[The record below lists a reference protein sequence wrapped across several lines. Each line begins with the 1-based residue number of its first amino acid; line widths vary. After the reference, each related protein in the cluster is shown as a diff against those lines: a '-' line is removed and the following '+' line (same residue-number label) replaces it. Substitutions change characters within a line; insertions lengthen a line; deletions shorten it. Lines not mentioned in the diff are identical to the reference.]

1 MSAAGGMS
9 PSRAAAQLSQ
19 MLRLVL
25 GDNRFPINVGELAYE
40 VSRQQPDPIEKIQKV
55 SIDGFEGMLRRHP
68 QRAAWHI
75 LYNQQPHYPGRERF
89 TLAHEFGHYLLHR
102 QDVLT
107 SGGAGDDATQGVA
120 YRCNPLEMDRWKAE
134 EERREKEADSFA
146 SHLLMP
152 FDDYRAQ
159 VGAMEMSGALL
170 THITDR
176 YGVSL
181 TAAVRRWI
189 EFTDSRAAMVVARD
203 GFALWGRASQAAF
216 HSGIFVRPGMEI
228 PENSLAG
235 MGQGGSLAVTDRATA
250 LPSGIWTFERGSEPV
265 KELTF
270 ISERLGVSLTILQ
283 FERQGGY
290 QPPDEEEPWDSY
302 DQFIRTSG
310 DG

>member
-1 MSAAGGMS
+1 MS
-9 PSRAAAQLSQ
+9 PTRAAANLSHVI
-19 MLRLVL
+19 RTVL
-25 GDNRFPINVGELAYE
+25 GDARFPIDVEGWAFE
-40 VSRQQPDPIEKIQKV
+40 VSRQQPDPIEKIRKV
-55 SIDGFEGMLRRHP
+55 AIDRFEGMLRRHP
-68 QRAAWHI
+68 ERLAWHI

-102 QDVLT
+102 QDLAA
-107 SGGAGDDATQGVA
+107 GAGAGADDAAAQDVA
-120 YRCNPLEMDRWKAE
+120 YRCNPLDMDRWKAE
-134 EERREKEADSFA
+134 EERREDEADTFA
-146 SHLLMP
+146 AHLLMP

-216 HSGIFVRPGMEI
+216 RSGIFVRSGMEI
-228 PENSLAG
+228 PENSLVG

-250 LPSGIWTFERGSEPV
+250 LPAGVWTFACGSEPV

-270 ISERLGVSLTILQ
+270 ISDRLGVSLTILQ

-290 QPPDEEEPWDSY
+290 QLPDEEEPWDSY
-302 DQFIRTSG
+302 DQFLSVPGARG
-310 DG
+310 

>member
-1 MSAAGGMS
+1 MS
-9 PSRAAAQLSQ
+9 PTRAAANLSQ

-25 GDNRFPINVGELAYE
+25 GNERFPINIEELAYE
-40 VSRQQPDPIEKIQKV
+40 VSRQQADPIESIQKV
-55 SIDGFEGMLRRHP
+55 AINGFEGMLRRHP
-68 QRAAWHI
+68 QRPTWQI
-75 LYNQQPHYPGRERF
+75 LYSQQPYYPGRERF

-102 QDVLT
+102 QALLT
-107 SGGAGDDATQGVA
+107 GAGAGDDSAQDVA
-120 YRCNPLEMDRWKAE
+120 YRCNPLDMDRWKAE
-134 EERREKEADSFA
+134 EERREDEADTFA

-159 VGAMEMSGALL
+159 VGTLEMSGALL

-189 EFTDSRAAMVVARD
+189 EFTDSRAVMIVARD

-216 HSGIFVRPGMEI
+216 RSGIFVRSGMEI

-235 MGQGGSLAVTDRATA
+235 MGKGGSLAVSDRATA
-250 LPSGIWTFERGSEPV
+250 LPAGIWTFARGSEPV
-265 KELTF
+265 RELTF
-270 ISERLGVSLTILQ
+270 ISDRLGVSLTILQ

-290 QPPDEEEPWDSY
+290 QLPDEEEPWDSY
-302 DQFIRTSG
+302 DQFLSVPGRR
-310 DG
+310 

>member
-55 SIDGFEGMLRRHP
+55 SIDGFEGMLRRHS

-107 SGGAGDDATQGVA
+107 SGGAGDDATQGMA

-235 MGQGGSLAVTDRATA
+235 MGQGGSLEVTDRATA
-250 LPSGIWTFERGSEPV
+250 LPSGIWTFEGGSEPV

-270 ISERLGVSLTILQ
+270 ISDWLGVSLTILQ

-290 QPPDEEEPWDSY
+290 QLPDEEEPWDSY